1 MKQIKKN
8 FYLLLIGLL
17 VITLV
22 LTTGSIFASK
32 SKAQQFYSQGES
44 FAAEGRWDL
53 AADAYAQAVKEY
65 AKYKDVQTK
74 LENARQQASTMLIH
88 MGDEVKNK
96 EKFEEALALYKKA
109 LLYNPASVDAKSKL
123 DNLSQDMV
131 ARYYNLG
138 RTYESQN
145 QLQNALK
152 EYEKA
157 YSYNP
162 NYQDVTDRYTR
173 IKAKL
178 QGNIPL
184 RAILFFVNRCSQ
196 LGMETPLIQSLQSN
210 LINKAKESGK
220 FSMIDY
226 RKVQTVMEEQAQGLG
241 DNLNESLAMD
251 LGRILGANEVIIGEI
266 VSEGKNSNKFKI
278 NAKVLKV
285 PQGALVKEVKIS
297 HKFSGKE
304 MADFQK
310 EIPDLAEDL
319 ADKLTDYGL
328 F

>member
-1 MKQIKKN
+1 MKQIKN
-8 FYLLLIGLL
+8 YFYFWVIGLL
-17 VITLV
+17 IIALV
-22 LTTGSIFASK
+22 LTTSPIFASK
-32 SKAQQFYSQGES
+32 SKAQQFYNQGES
-44 FAAEGRWDL
+44 YAAEGRWDL
-53 AADAYAQAVKEY
+53 AADAYAQVVKEY
-65 AKYKDVQTK
+65 AKYKDVQAK
-74 LENARQQASTMLIH
+74 LENARQQASIMLVQ
-88 MGDEVKNK
+88 MGDEAKNK

-131 ARYYNLG
+131 TRYYNLG

-157 YSYNP
+157 YTYNP

-184 RAILFFVNRCSQ
+184 RAILFFINRSSQ
-196 LGMETPLIQSLQSN
+196 LGMETPFIQSLQSS
-210 LINKAKESGK
+210 LTDKAKESGK

-226 RKVQTVMEEQAQGLG
+226 RKVQAVMEEQATGLG
-241 DNLNESLAMD
+241 DNLNQDLAMD
-251 LGRILGANEVIIGEI
+251 LGRILGVNEVIIGEI
-266 VSEGKNSNKFKI
+266 VSEGKDSNKFKI

-285 PQGALVKEVKIS
+285 PQGELVKEVKIS

-310 EIPDLAEDL
+310 EIPDLARDL
-319 ADKLTDYGL
+319 ADKLTSSGL

>member
-1 MKQIKKN
+1 MRQIKKYIH
-8 FYLLLIGLL
+8 FWVTGILI
-17 VITLV
+17 ITLV
-22 LTTGSIFASK
+22 FTAAPGFASK
-32 SKAQQFYSQGES
+32 SKAQQFYDRGES
-44 FAAEGRWDL
+44 YAAEGRWDL
-53 AADAYAQAVKEY
+53 AADAYAQAAKEY

-74 LENARQQASTMLIH
+74 LENARKQAAVMLVQ
-88 MGDEVKNK
+88 MGNEAAAR
-96 EKFEEALALYKKA
+96 EKFDEALALYKKA
-109 LLYNPASVDAKSKL
+109 LSYNPTSVEAKSKF
-123 DNLSQDMV
+123 DNLSQEMV

-145 QLQNALK
+145 QLQNAFQ

-162 NYQDVTDRYTR
+162 NYLDVADRYTR

-184 RAILFFVNRCSQ
+184 RAILFFVNRSSQ
-196 LGMETPLIQSLQSN
+196 LGMETPLIQSLQVN
-210 LINKAKESGK
+210 LADKAKASGK

-226 RKVQTVMEEQAQGLG
+226 RKVQAVMEEQAAGLG
-241 DNLNESLAMD
+241 DNLNQSLAMD

-266 VSEGKNSNKFKI
+266 IAEGKNSNQFKI
-278 NAKVLKV
+278 NAQVLKV
-285 PQGALVKEVKIS
+285 PQGDLVKEAKIS
-297 HKFSGKE
+297 HRFSGKE

-310 EIPDLAEDL
+310 EIPDLARDL
-319 ADKLTDYGL
+319 ADKLTRSL